1 AWDEELTVEV
11 NLVATRMIAEI
22 AKAHNV
28 RRFLFAST
36 CSVYGASDDIL
47 DEKSTL
53 NPVSLYAR
61 SKIASERVLS
71 EFEDDD
77 FKPVI
82 LRFGTIFGLSGRTR
96 FDLVVNLLTAKALF
110 EKSIPVMGGDQWR
123 PFVHV
128 HDAARGVLLAL
139 EAPLRLVGGEVFNV
153 GSNANNHRIREI
165 GQMIC
170 DEVEG
175 SQLEI
180 DDKDADRR
188 DYRVCFDKI
197 ERRLRFKAEWS
208 VKDGIRQII
217 ESVRSGQ
224 VTSYTEPQHSNI
236 AYLHEAGDSAF
247 TKKQRVWTSELLNL
261 PELPE
266 ELTKNDGDKRA
277 S

>member
-1 AWDEELTVEV
+1 
-11 NLVATRMIAEI
+11 M
-22 AKAHNV
+22 
-28 RRFLFAST
+28 
-36 CSVYGASDDIL
+36 
-47 DEKSTL
+47 
-53 NPVSLYAR
+53 
-61 SKIASERVLS
+61 
-71 EFEDDD
+71 
-77 FKPVI
+77 
-82 LRFGTIFGLSGRTR
+82 
-96 FDLVVNLLTAKALF
+96 
-110 EKSIPVMGGDQWR
+110 
-123 PFVHV
+123 
-128 HDAARGVLLAL
+128 
-139 EAPLRLVGGEVFNV
+139 GGEVFNV